1 MRYVSGVSY
10 NQPTFCSSTNWTA
23 NAITFAGAST
33 VSAYPFSMF
42 VNTNNT
48 IYVAA
53 LSNHSVQVWIE
64 GNSTPTNTITDG
76 LTHPNSVFAT
86 VIGDA
91 YIDNGENHGRVDRWS
106 WGSTTGVPVMNVSSQ
121 CLGLFID
128 IKDVL
133 YCSLREQHKVVK
145 RSLAIGNS
153 NGTSIAAGNGTI
165 GSLANQLSLPH
176 GIFVDLCLNLHVADC
191 GNNRI
196 QRFAQEQL
204 SGTTVA
210 GAGASPYIALSGPT
224 GVVLDADGYLFIA
237 DRESHRIISSG
248 LYGFRCVAGGSGSDG
263 SAMNRLYKPRSL
275 SFDSYGNMYDADT
288 DNGFNRV
295 QHERTLSS
303 TSASG
308 IHSADLPKFNS
319 LRA

>member
-1 MRYVSGVSY
+1 MRYFSVVSY
-10 NQPTFCSSTNWTA
+10 NQPKFCSSTTWTT

-33 VSAYPFSMF
+33 VSAYPFSVF

-64 GNSTPTNTITDG
+64 G
-76 LTHPNSVFAT
+76 
-86 VIGDA
+86 
-91 YIDNGENHGRVDRWS
+91 NHGRVDRWS

-128 IKDVL
+128 INDVL

-176 GIFVDLCLNLHVADC
+176 GIFVDLCLNLYVADC

-196 QRFAQEQL
+196 
-204 SGTTVA
+204 
-210 GAGASPYIALSGPT
+210 
-224 GVVLDADGYLFIA
+224 
-237 DRESHRIISSG
+237 
-248 LYGFRCVAGGSGSDG
+248 
-263 SAMNRLYKPRSL
+263 
-275 SFDSYGNMYDADT
+275 
-288 DNGFNRV
+288 
-295 QHERTLSS
+295 
-303 TSASG
+303 
-308 IHSADLPKFNS
+308 
-319 LRA
+319 